1 MANLLL
7 LGICLLAGV
16 LFQRVKNFPPNA
28 HIALNNTIIYLA
40 LPALTLLYI
49 PQVKFNA
56 QVLQL
61 VGISWII
68 FAGALIF
75 ILAAGKLFNI
85 SKATQGGLILTAGLG
100 NTSFVGVPVMDAL
113 YGGEGIRLALIID
126 QPGTF
131 VVLSTLGIIVA
142 SAFSTGTVS
151 VRKIVKRVVVF
162 PPFIA
167 LIIAIGL
174 NMAGYQHPP
183 LLADVLQ
190 KIGSTIS
197 VLALVSVGLQLK
209 PDFSVVKPKAL
220 ALGLVYK
227 LVLAPLLIYFIYV
240 VLAGYSGT
248 IAKVAILEAAMAPM
262 ITAAIVAAEH
272 ELNPPLT
279 SLMVG
284 LGIPLSF
291 LSLAGWYLF
300 IQHL

>member
-49 PQVKFNA
+49 PQVEFNV
-56 QVLQL
+56 QVLRL

-68 FAGALIF
+68 FLGALVF
-75 ILAAGKLFNI
+75 ILVAGKLFNI

-100 NTSFVGVPVMDAL
+100 NTSFVGVPVMDAM

-131 VVLSTLGIIVA
+131 VVLSTLGIIIA
-142 SAFSTGTVS
+142 SAFSTGSVS
-151 VRKIVKRVVVF
+151 ASKIVKRVITF

-167 LIIAIGL
+167 LIIALLL
-174 NMAGYQHPP
+174 NVLNVHYPP

-209 PDFSVVKPKAL
+209 PDFKVVKPKAL

-227 LVLAPLLIYFIYV
+227 LIIAPILIYIIYV
-240 VLAGYSGT
+240 RLSGYTGT
-248 IAKVAILEAAMAPM
+248 IAHVAIMEAAMAPM

-284 LGIPLSF
+284 VGIPLSF
-291 LSLAGWYLF
+291 ITLAGWYAFL
-300 IQHL
+300 HYL